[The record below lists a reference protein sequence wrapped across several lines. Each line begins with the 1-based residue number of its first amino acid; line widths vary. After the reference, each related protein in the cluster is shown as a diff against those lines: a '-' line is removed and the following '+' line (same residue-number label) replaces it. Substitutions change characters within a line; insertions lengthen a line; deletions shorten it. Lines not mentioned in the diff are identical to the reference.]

1 MYIEKRYNG
10 GKMMGEK
17 LLKNDW
23 IFLVLCVIL
32 GIVGEEAFFKDQI
45 GISYFV
51 FIISFYTVFFWRFH
65 KFPFSHQRVGYFV
78 LICIWLL
85 TGGYFLYDNQLF
97 YALNILVIPAL
108 VIFHLTLVTSS
119 KNRVWHNLLFFL
131 YTFLRVIDGLRYH
144 VFFAKYIANLTKKG
158 NQRNYAIWK
167 KIIMGI
173 ALSVP
178 VLFIVLNLLI
188 SADAQFERL
197 VKEIPYIFSING
209 ELLLRTIIVLVYA
222 FAFFGFMQAL
232 FIKDRIIQKEGLI
245 KPLSMDGVVTL
256 TVLLLLDFVYIVFV
270 AVQFT
275 YFFSGS
281 LEDGYTYA
289 EYARRGFF
297 ELLFVTMINLT
308 VTTVSIQLSR
318 NVYGQL
324 KRLIRIAMTVL
335 VLSSKVLLISAFMR
349 MMMYEEAYGFTFTRV
364 LAHSFM
370 IFLTVIFTYTL
381 VKIWLEKLALFHFYF
396 IAALVYYVGINVVNI
411 DQFVVEQNIMR
422 YETTGKIDIY
432 YLNNLSDTGTL
443 ALIDLYQNGVDI
455 TGLEELLIQRKSER
469 LYFKHTSWQSYNL
482 TRSKADHKLRKLKF
496 SVE

>member
-1 MYIEKRYNG
+1 
-10 GKMMGEK
+10 MMNEK

-23 IFLVLCVIL
+23 IFLALCFIL

-51 FIISFYTVFFWRFH
+51 FTILFYTVFFWRFR
-65 KFPFSHQRVGYFV
+65 KFQFSHQRVGYFV
-78 LICIWLL
+78 LTCIWLL
-85 TGGYFLYDNQLF
+85 TAGYYLYDTQLF
-97 YALNILVIPAL
+97 YALNIVVIPAL
-108 VIFHLTLVTSS
+108 VILQLSLVTSS
-119 KNRVWHNLLFFL
+119 KNRVWHNFYFFF
-131 YTFLRVIDGLRYH
+131 YTLLRVIDGLRYH
-144 VFFAKYIANLTKKG
+144 VFFTKYITNLSKKE
-158 NQRNYAIWK
+158 NQRNFAVLK
-167 KIIMGI
+167 KIILGMF
-173 ALSVP
+173 LSVP

-197 VKEIPYIFSING
+197 IMDIPYIFSINV
-209 ELLLRTIIVLVYA
+209 ELLLRTIIVLIYT
-222 FAFFGFMQAL
+222 FGFFGFMQSL
-232 FIKDRIIQKEGLI
+232 FIKNHKIIQKEGPI

-256 TVLLLLDFVYIVFV
+256 TVLLLLDFVYIAFV

-297 ELLFVTMINLT
+297 ELLFVTMINLS
-308 VTTVSIQLSR
+308 VTTGSIQLSR
-318 NVYGQL
+318 TVYGNL
-324 KRLIRIAMTVL
+324 KKFIRIALSVL
-335 VLSSKVLLISAFMR
+335 VLSSVVLLISSFMR

-370 IFLTVIFTYTL
+370 IFLTVIFAYTL
-381 VKIWLEKLALFHFYF
+381 VKIWLEKLSLFHFYF

-411 DQFVVEQNIMR
+411 DQFVVEQNIIR

-443 ALIDLYQNGVDI
+443 GLIHLYQSGANI
-455 TGLEELLIQRKSER
+455 PGLEELLKQRKAER
-469 LYFKHTSWQSYNL
+469 FYLKNTSWQSYNL
-482 TRSKADHKLRKLKF
+482 TRTKTDNELGKLNFLEENK
-496 SVE
+496 

>member
-1 MYIEKRYNG
+1 MR
-10 GKMMGEK
+10 EK

-32 GIVGEEAFFKDQI
+32 GIVGEEAFFRDQI

-51 FIISFYTVFFWRFH
+51 FILSFYTVFYWRFR
-65 KFPFSHQRVGYFV
+65 KFPFSHQRVGYFI

-85 TGGYFLYDNQLF
+85 TAGYYLYDTQLF
-97 YALNILVIPAL
+97 YALNIVVIPAL
-108 VIFHLTLVTSS
+108 VIVHLSLVTSS
-119 KNRVWHNLLFFL
+119 NNRVWHNWYFFL
-131 YTFLRVIDGLRYH
+131 YTFLRVFDGLKYH
-144 VFFAKYIANLTKKG
+144 VFFTKYMTNLSKKK
-158 NQRNYAIWK
+158 NQRNFEVWK
-167 KIIMGI
+167 KIILGI
-173 ALSVP
+173 TLSIP

-197 VKEIPYIFSING
+197 VMEIPYLFSINV
-209 ELLLRTIIVLVYA
+209 EFLLRTIIVLVYT
-222 FAFFGFMQAL
+222 FSFFGFMQAL
-232 FIKDRIIQKEGLI
+232 LIKNNKIIQKEGPI
-245 KPLSMDGVVTL
+245 NPLSMDGVVTL

-270 AVQFT
+270 AIQFT

-297 ELLFVTMINLT
+297 ELLFVTLINLT
-308 VTTVSIQLSR
+308 VTTSSIQLSR
-318 NVYGQL
+318 TVYGTL
-324 KRLIRIAMTVL
+324 KKFIRVALSVL
-335 VLSSKVLLISAFMR
+335 VLSSVVLLISAFMR

-370 IFLTVIFTYTL
+370 IFLTVIFAYTL
-381 VKIWLEKLALFHFYF
+381 VKIWLEKLSLFHFYF
-396 IAALVYYVGINVVNI
+396 ISALVYYIGINVVNI

-443 ALIDLYQNGVDI
+443 GIIDLYQSGAKI
-455 TGLEELLIQRKSER
+455 PGLEELLIGRKEDR
-469 LYFKHTSWQSYNL
+469 LYIKNNSWQSYNL
-482 TRSKADHKLRKLKF
+482 TRNKTDNELRKLNLAEEKK
-496 SVE
+496 